1 MSTPTD
7 TALRRSLRWFT
18 LGSGPLKRGSDRLQV
33 AGRVVVV
40 LALLVAPPLAVAA
53 TTVTT
58 ARLEAL
64 AAEEAAE
71 RTHVDAVLLEDAPEV
86 AQAAGAGYGGEER
99 VAVPARAVWPVPGG
113 TERQG
118 AVLVRPGTAA
128 GTTVPVWVHRDDGHV
143 TRAPMERS
151 RVDSSAMTIGALF
164 FLGIPL
170 VTWTV
175 YALLCAALDAHRER
189 RWAQGW
195 AAVEPDWATR
205 LL

>member
-1 MSTPTD
+1 MRTSTD

-33 AGRVVVV
+33 AGRLVVV
-40 LALLVAPPLAVAA
+40 LALLAAPPLAVAA

-58 ARLEAL
+58 AQLEAL
-64 AAEEAAE
+64 AEEEAAE
-71 RTHVDAVLLEDAPEV
+71 RSRVDAVLLEDAPE
-86 AQAAGAGYGGEER
+86 AAGSGYGGQEP
-99 VAVPARAVWPVPGG
+99 VKVPTRAVWPVPGG
-113 TERQG
+113 AERQG
-118 AVLVRPGTAA
+118 VVLVRPHTAA
-128 GTTVPVWVHRDDGHV
+128 GTTVPVWVHRDGHI
-143 TRAPMERS
+143 TRAPMARS
-151 RVDSSAMTIGALF
+151 RIDSSAMTMGAVY

-170 VTWTV
+170 ATWTL

-195 AAVEPDWATR
+195 AAVGPESATR

>member
-33 AGRVVVV
+33 AGRLVVV
-40 LALLVAPPLAVAA
+40 LALLVAPPLAVAGTA
-53 TTVTT
+53 VTT
-58 ARLEAL
+58 AQLEAL

-71 RTHVDAVLLEDAPEV
+71 RTHVDAVLLEDAPE
-86 AQAAGAGYGGEER
+86 APQAAGTGDSGEER
-99 VAVPARAVWPVPGG
+99 VTVPARAVWPVQGG
-113 TERQG
+113 TEREG
-118 AVLVRPGTAA
+118 VVLVRPGTAA
-128 GTTVPVWVHRDDGHV
+128 GTTVPVWVHRDGHL
-143 TRAPMERS
+143 THAPMDRS
-151 RVDSSAMTIGALF
+151 RIDGSAMTVGAVV

-170 VTWTV
+170 ATWTL
-175 YALLCAALDAHRER
+175 YALLCVALDAHRER

-195 AAVEPDWATR
+195 AAVEPEWVTR

>member
-7 TALRRSLRWFT
+7 TALRRSVRWFT

-33 AGRVVVV
+33 AGRLVVV

-53 TTVTT
+53 SAVTT
-58 ARLEAL
+58 GQLEAL

-71 RTHVDAVLLEDAPEV
+71 RTHVDAVLLEDAPE
-86 AQAAGAGYGGEER
+86 APQAAGAGYGGEDP
-99 VAVPARAVWPVPGG
+99 VTVPAPAVWPVPGG

-118 AVLVRPGTAA
+118 VVLVRPGVTA
-128 GTTVPVWVHRDDGHV
+128 GTTVPVWVHRDGHI
-143 TRAPMERS
+143 TRAPMDRS
-151 RVDSSAMTIGALF
+151 RIDSSAMSIGAVF
-164 FLGIPL
+164 FFGIPL
-170 VTWTV
+170 ATWTL
-175 YALLCAALDAHRER
+175 YALLCAALDAHRDR
-189 RWAQGW
+189 RWARGW